1 MKITVREL
9 RQIINEEVKKS
20 RQKTISLV
28 LDYDIPA
35 DEDGKA
41 FTRKIKKIVRQEL
54 GDSLVSIDE
63 KEILV
68 KSSGWKK
75 IRTLQ
80 ASLASLGDTY
90 DVKVSAE
97 RKRKR

>member
-28 LDYDIPA
+28 LDYDIPEG
-35 DEDGKA
+35 EDSKA
-41 FTRKIKKIVRQEL
+41 FARKIKRIVRQEM
-54 GDSLVSIDE
+54 GDSLVSIGE
-63 KEILV
+63 EEILV

-90 DVKVSAE
+90 DVRVSAE

>member
-35 DEDGKA
+35 DEDSKA